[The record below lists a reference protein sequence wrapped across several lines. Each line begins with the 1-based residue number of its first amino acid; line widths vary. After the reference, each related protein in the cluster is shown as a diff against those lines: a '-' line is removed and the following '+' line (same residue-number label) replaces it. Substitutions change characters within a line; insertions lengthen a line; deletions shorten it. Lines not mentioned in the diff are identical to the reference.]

1 MCIRQLGPLV
11 GGAISLALNINTNY
25 AGKVTYTKYQGLV
38 AISALGAP
46 FALLLSQ
53 PQKVIRQDGTKIP
66 YMKKTTLGFEARA
79 IWKQLRNREML
90 MLIPVFMAGQ
100 FGVTYQSNHLTSKYL
115 SKSFRLIVVSCS
127 ASRKSADQPLIAYFT
142 VRSRALA
149 SFLTAIVWASGDLVT
164 GLMLDWNR
172 FSRSARSKG
181 VYIFVLVFVTGAWTW
196 NAVIESELSRIED
209 PPTFDIGGGPWFNSA
224 FAVYLLFKFFYEVLQ
239 TYIYW
244 LMAEIKGGQNDGDI
258 ARTTG
263 ILRSWESIGSVV
275 AYAVGATSVSN
286 LNQMILGF
294 SLWGF
299 TIPFTLLAIFYYGQ
313 QEKSSNDTAEVE
325 SEGQQGTGVSSLELE
340 AQRIGVES
348 KSVAS

>member
-1 MCIRQLGPLV
+1 M
-11 GGAISLALNINTNY
+11 
-25 AGKVTYTKYQGLV
+25 
-38 AISALGAP
+38 
-46 FALLLSQ
+46 
-53 PQKVIRQDGTKIP
+53 
-66 YMKKTTLGFEARA
+66 
-79 IWKQLRNREML
+79 
-90 MLIPVFMAGQ
+90 
-100 FGVTYQSNHLTSKYL
+100 
-115 SKSFRLIVVSCS
+115 
-127 ASRKSADQPLIAYFT
+127 
-142 VRSRALA
+142 
-149 SFLTAIVWASGDLVT
+149 T

-172 FSRSARSKG
+172 FSRSTRSKG

-196 NAVIESELSRIED
+196 NAVIESELSRLED

-286 LNQMILGF
+286 LKQMILGF

-313 QEKSSNDTAEVE
+313 QDEGPNSNGE
-325 SEGQQGTGVSSLELE
+325 SESQQDTDVSSLE
-340 AQRIGVES
+340 AQRIGVEVS
-348 KSVAS
+348 KS

>member
-1 MCIRQLGPLV
+1 M
-11 GGAISLALNINTNY
+11 
-25 AGKVTYTKYQGLV
+25 
-38 AISALGAP
+38 
-46 FALLLSQ
+46 
-53 PQKVIRQDGTKIP
+53 
-66 YMKKTTLGFEARA
+66 
-79 IWKQLRNREML
+79 RN
-90 MLIPVFMAGQ
+90 
-100 FGVTYQSNHLTSKYL
+100 
-115 SKSFRLIVVSCS
+115 
-127 ASRKSADQPLIAYFT
+127 SADRSHIAYFT

-149 SFLTAIVWASGDLVT
+149 SFLTAIVGASGDLVT
-164 GLMLDWNR
+164 GLILDWNR

-196 NAVIESELSRIED
+196 NAVIESELSRIEN
-209 PPTFDIGGGPWFNSA
+209 PPTFDLGGGPWFNSA

-286 LNQMILGF
+286 LKQMILGF
-294 SLWGF
+294 TLWGV

-313 QEKSSNDTAEVE
+313 QGEGSDDNDRIDREI
-325 SEGQQGTGVSSLELE
+325 QQETDVSSLE
-340 AQRIGVES
+340 AQRIDMGVS
-348 KSVAS
+348 KSRAT

>member
-1 MCIRQLGPLV
+1 
-11 GGAISLALNINTNY
+11 
-25 AGKVTYTKYQGLV
+25 
-38 AISALGAP
+38 
-46 FALLLSQ
+46 
-53 PQKVIRQDGTKIP
+53 
-66 YMKKTTLGFEARA
+66 
-79 IWKQLRNREML
+79 
-90 MLIPVFMAGQ
+90 
-100 FGVTYQSNHLTSKYL
+100 
-115 SKSFRLIVVSCS
+115 
-127 ASRKSADQPLIAYFT
+127 
-142 VRSRALA
+142 
-149 SFLTAIVWASGDLVT
+149 
-164 GLMLDWNR
+164 MLDWNR
-172 FSRSARSKG
+172 FSRSAKSKG

-244 LMAEIKGGQNDGDI
+244 LMAEIKGGQDDGAI

-286 LNQMILGF
+286 LKQMILGF

-313 QEKSSNDTAEVE
+313 QEESPNDIAEVE
-325 SEGQQGTGVSSLELE
+325 SEGQQGTDVSSLE

-348 KSVAS
+348 KSVAN

>member
-11 GGAISLALNINTNY
+11 GGAISLALNINTNH
-25 AGKVTYTKYQGLV
+25 AGKVTYTTYQGLV

-53 PQKVIRQDGTKIP
+53 PQNVIRKDGTRIP
-66 YMKKTTLGFEARA
+66 YMKQTTLSFEARA

-100 FGVTYQSNHLTSKYL
+100 FGVTYQSNYLT
-115 SKSFRLIVVSCS
+115 
-127 ASRKSADQPLIAYFT
+127 
-142 VRSRALA
+142 
-149 SFLTAIVWASGDLVT
+149 
-164 GLMLDWNR
+164 
-172 FSRSARSKG
+172 G

-196 NAVIESELSRIED
+196 NAVIESELSRLED
-209 PPTFDIGGGPWFNSA
+209 PPTFDLGGGPWFNSA

-286 LNQMILGF
+286 LKQMILGF
-294 SLWGF
+294 ALWGF
-299 TIPFTLLAIFYYGQ
+299 TVPCTLLAIFYYGQ
-313 QEKSSNDTAEVE
+313 KDEGSNGNDEVE
-325 SEGQQGTGVSSLELE
+325 GEAQQDTDVSSLE
-340 AQRIGVES
+340 AQRIGVGVS
-348 KSVAS
+348 KSLAI